1 MQALF
6 VKIKEFMD
14 KFDEIRNLVREIR
27 DLLRDAL
34 RKRPGPVSGPE
45 EIPADRDALLN
56 EKQVAKELGV
66 SPGTLK
72 NWRSEKKG
80 PEWVKIER
88 SVRYRRSAVDKFK
101 KR

>member
-1 MQALF
+1 M
-6 VKIKEFMD
+6 
-14 KFDEIRNLVREIR
+14 
-27 DLLRDAL
+27 
-34 RKRPGPVSGPE
+34 
-45 EIPADRDALLN
+45 LN

-80 PEWVKIER
+80 PEWVKIEK

-101 KR
+101 SGRNTK